1 MANFIR
7 NILIGVGIGL
17 LVAPMRG
24 EELRRLI
31 GERFQQAQNS
41 LPENSQLKQY
51 TQQVTDRV
59 SQGAQNLQTY
69 AQQAASEVKNSASN
83 LGNIASNATGEVKQ
97 AGQDVADTTKQNV
110 NAVQQNANAPQQPK
124 PTTTIRPDNVD
135 LGLPPTNPTNY

>member
-7 NILIGVGIGL
+7 NVLIGVGIGL

-24 EELRRLI
+24 EELRRML

-51 TQQVTDRV
+51 TQQVSDRV
-59 SQGAQNLQTY
+59 TQGAQGLKTY
-69 AQQAASEVKNSASN
+69 AQQAAGEVKNSASN
-83 LGNIASNATGEVKQ
+83 LGNIASNATDEVKQ
-97 AGQDVADTTKQNV
+97 TGQDVADTTKQNV
-110 NAVQQNANAPQQPK
+110 NATQQPK
-124 PTTTIRPDNVD
+124 TTTTIRPDNVD